1 MEGVNIMRIK
11 DFRSGDDS
19 VPIEDIIKAIR
30 ARNFQKVTITL
41 QLVERDVAQSRP
53 GEDDITYVITD
64 GEVED
69 KILIKGLKLPDS
81 K

>member
-1 MEGVNIMRIK
+1 MRIK